1 MRKITFA
8 VALLGLV
15 ACGGTKTVYV
25 VNTDAPETT
34 EKVVT
39 TTKAPAVIATPAPT
53 QPMATWTEEDE
64 FLFDVE
70 QNYYGTIY
78 VSDYEMIET
87 GRIVCSSLLAGA
99 SGEEVALAIVGA
111 GGDTAFI
118 STVVASAVANF
129 CPSQAWKFQNL

>member
-39 TTKAPAVIATPAPT
+39 TTKAPVVIATPAPT

-70 QNYYGTIY
+70 TNYYGTIY

-99 SGEEVALAIVGA
+99 SGEEVALAVVGA
-111 GGDTAFI
+111 GGDTEFI
-118 STVVASAVANF
+118 ATVVASAVANF